1 MSEQTSQSE
10 TYLKPLPQKDT
21 LSAPFW
27 DALHA
32 HVLKFQRCADCSR
45 YAFPPVSHCPGCLS
59 TQLVWTPV
67 SGKGK
72 VQAAVTVEHAPLPA
86 FKADTPY
93 NVALVDLEEGVR
105 VWTNVVGCA
114 PADVACDMPVEAVF
128 EDVTPE
134 HTLLKFRPAR

>member
-1 MSEQTSQSE
+1 MSQEASQSE

-27 DALHA
+27 AALHA
-32 HVLKFQRCADCSR
+32 HVLKLQRCEACSR

-59 TQLVWTPV
+59 TQLAWTAV

-93 NVALVDLEEGVR
+93 NVALVDLEERVR
-105 VWTNVVGCA
+105 VWTNVIGCA
-114 PADVACDMPVEAVF
+114 PADVVCDMAVEAVF
-128 EDVTPE
+128 DDVTPE